1 MFFPLSPV
9 PNHGI
14 TKNLYISVQVLLA
27 PQVGLEPTT
36 LRLTAECSAIE
47 LLRIIAEY
55 LSILRNGIR
64 RRPILP
70 GRCQPSTFSAVRL
83 NFCVRYGYRWF
94 PYAIV
99 TGNLALPRLQNR
111 TVDSVL
117 HFLLI
122 FRSSFRPI
130 SISKLECYHSFT
142 ADLSPHRL

>member
-1 MFFPLSPV
+1 MTQSELCF
-9 PNHGI
+9 I
-14 TKNLYISVQVLLA
+14 EIKNPQVHLQTYGSLLA
-27 PQVGLEPTT
+27 LQVGLEPTT

-47 LLRIIAEY
+47 LLKHFAGY
-55 LSILRNGIR
+55 VSISCCGIR

-111 TVDSVL
+111 TVDSGFTF
-117 HFLLI
+117 FLSL
-122 FRSSFRPI
+122 RSSFRPI